1 MNCLIARS
9 TGAMGKKKT
18 EDNGKPCNK
27 DAPKDGKKEK
37 LSVSAML
44 ANMDQ
49 KSDKPKK
56 GSSSSSTITSSKP
69 KAKSAPKLPS
79 YTAGIDLPPSDDEE
93 GGYSSEEEARLK
105 RQQRA
110 KQKNLDISVS
120 EKELKKREKKDIVGK
135 IQVSFPQ
142 INKSFYSYE

>member
-1 MNCLIARS
+1 MFENKKVKLRWNYLPYEFYCCFENQKNFFFLICVHVNCLIARS

-18 EDNGKPCNK
+18 EDNGKPSNK

-49 KSDKPKK
+49 KSDRPKK

-69 KAKSAPKLPS
+69 NAKSAPKLPS

-93 GGYSSEEEARLK
+93 DGLF
-105 RQQRA
+105 
-110 KQKNLDISVS
+110 L
-120 EKELKKREKKDIVGK
+120 
-135 IQVSFPQ
+135 
-142 INKSFYSYE
+142 